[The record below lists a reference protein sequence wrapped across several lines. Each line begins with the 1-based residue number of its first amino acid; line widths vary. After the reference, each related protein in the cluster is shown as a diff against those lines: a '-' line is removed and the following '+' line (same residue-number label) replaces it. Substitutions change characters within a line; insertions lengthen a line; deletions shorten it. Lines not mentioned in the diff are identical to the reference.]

1 MVTARS
7 ILNIVV
13 DKIARALTDPTG
25 VHTSLVSLDPLN
37 GRLEPTGAG
46 VVAHALVS
54 PCCDTLEGARSVL
67 ARASGLLESGVIV
80 THVNLVAVGL
90 KCTHQV
96 RTCRIRG
103 RLTTCS

>member
-37 GRLEPTGAG
+37 RRLEPTCAG
-46 VVAHALVS
+46 VLVS

-67 ARASGLLESGVIV
+67 ARASGLLESRVVV

-103 RLTTCS
+103 NLTTCS